1 MLKKL
6 IFISL
11 MFCLL
16 IGVLPAQQS
25 TRLSFE
31 ENYRL
36 HPGDVNQTEVFIV
49 NSPIDDD
56 ILFSSCNTLTFIP
69 FFVSEGIYVTTD
81 GGNNWAGNDSCTG
94 EPIGFHGGDPGIA
107 IDKNGTFILSRL
119 GRSPFTGLYSH
130 YSTDNGQTWSA
141 QKVISTDDLERAV
154 LASDI
159 FPYSPYYGR
168 TYAAW
173 VRFAPPYPMMMAYS
187 DDGGINWSEPVAINN
202 PPNRSAGGDICIGPG
217 GDVYVCWAG
226 VAEVS
231 PFEEVYVG
239 FASSQDGGTNWNVTE
254 EAFEIKGITG
264 LLPEKGNIR
273 VNGLPNIAVDT
284 VSGERYGWIY
294 IVSGQ
299 KNLLPAGSDPD
310 IILNSSK
317 DGGLSWSSG
326 IRVNQDAVS
335 NGKIQYF
342 PNIHVDKFGAVDIL
356 FYDDRNTTA
365 DSAGVFLSRS
375 TDGGDNWIEYEISDH
390 NYKPEAIGGLGQGY
404 QGDNIDLTSTNTTL
418 WPVWMDNSTGVY
430 QIWTTPID
438 FSTLDFIT
446 ESPKG
451 NIKLELKQNRPNPF
465 NHQTTISYYLSES
478 AYISI
483 KIFNAAGK
491 ELISLVDEYKA
502 QGDHETVFD
511 AEFVSDNPGIFFYT
525 LSSGTTRITKK
536 MLLLP

>member
-1 MLKKL
+1 MPKKL

-16 IGVLPAQQS
+16 IGVLSAQQS

-36 HPGDVNQTEVFIV
+36 YPGEVNQTEVFIV
-49 NSPIDDD
+49 NSPVDDD

-69 FFVSEGIYVTTD
+69 FFVSEGIYVTID
-81 GGNNWAGNDSCTG
+81 GGSNWTGNDSCIG

-159 FPYSPYYGR
+159 FPNSPYYGR

-202 PPNRSAGGDICIGPG
+202 PPNRSAGGDICIGPE

-239 FASSQDGGTNWNVTE
+239 FASSQDGGTNWNVAE
-254 EAFEIKGITG
+254 VAFEMMESQACCLKKVI
-264 LLPEKGNIR
+264 
-273 VNGLPNIAVDT
+273 
-284 VSGERYGWIY
+284 SG
-294 IVSGQ
+294 
-299 KNLLPAGSDPD
+299 
-310 IILNSSK
+310 
-317 DGGLSWSSG
+317 
-326 IRVNQDAVS
+326 
-335 NGKIQYF
+335 
-342 PNIHVDKFGAVDIL
+342 
-356 FYDDRNTTA
+356 
-365 DSAGVFLSRS
+365 
-375 TDGGDNWIEYEISDH
+375 
-390 NYKPEAIGGLGQGY
+390 
-404 QGDNIDLTSTNTTL
+404 
-418 WPVWMDNSTGVY
+418 
-430 QIWTTPID
+430 
-438 FSTLDFIT
+438 
-446 ESPKG
+446 
-451 NIKLELKQNRPNPF
+451 
-465 NHQTTISYYLSES
+465 
-478 AYISI
+478 
-483 KIFNAAGK
+483 
-491 ELISLVDEYKA
+491 
-502 QGDHETVFD
+502 
-511 AEFVSDNPGIFFYT
+511 
-525 LSSGTTRITKK
+525 
-536 MLLLP
+536 